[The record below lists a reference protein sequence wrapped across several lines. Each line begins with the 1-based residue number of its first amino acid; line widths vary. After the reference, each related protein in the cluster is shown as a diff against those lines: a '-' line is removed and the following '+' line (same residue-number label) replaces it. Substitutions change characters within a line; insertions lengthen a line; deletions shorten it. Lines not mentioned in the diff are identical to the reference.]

1 MKAPAHFSKILT
13 CAGVLFFGCTT
24 TVIAQ
29 SAKPV
34 KSLFGFQIGG
44 TVPTQSFHKQLNL
57 PSTTDSS
64 QSISAI
70 LVDPNDTLGSPVL
83 GTGAGFS
90 VGFNYL
96 RNLNKGITWSFGL
109 NYMQQSLRHFNDAIE
124 AGKINIQTPTI
135 QANLIWNPLRETG
148 QHLLIYGGISA
159 GVNLMQENNLYTR
172 NDTVLNIPFIGALV
186 NKAELN
192 LEVAETVYLDARAGI
207 TWVNE
212 IKPGLSALFTAEY
225 SLPLLDQ
232 YRFAGELTE
241 VNFIIPVTTSFS
253 TASFS
258 LQRLNVSA
266 GIAIQLGKK
275 KS

>member
-1 MKAPAHFSKILT
+1 MP
-13 CAGVLFFGCTT
+13 TT
-24 TVIAQ
+24 
-29 SAKPV
+29 
-34 KSLFGFQIGG
+34 
-44 TVPTQSFHKQLNL
+44 SFHKQLNL
-57 PSTTDSS
+57 PSTTDPS
-64 QSISAI
+64 QSISDN

-96 RNLNKGITWSFGL
+96 RNLNKGFTWSFGL

-148 QHLLIYGGISA
+148 QHLLIFGGISA
-159 GVNLMQENNLYTR
+159 GVNLMQENELYSR
-172 NDTVLNIPFIGALV
+172 SDTILNIPFIGALV
-186 NKAELN
+186 NKAQLN
-192 LEVAETVYLDARAGI
+192 LEVAETIYLDARAGI
-207 TWVNE
+207 SWVNE

-232 YRFAGELTE
+232 YRFAGEVTE
-241 VNFIIPVTTSFS
+241 VNLIIPVASTLN
-253 TASFS
+253 TASFKI
-258 LQRLNVSA
+258 QRLNVSA

-275 KS
+275 KL

>member
-1 MKAPAHFSKILT
+1 MKAPALFRKTLT
-13 CAGVLFFGCTT
+13 CAGVLFLSIVSF
-24 TVIAQ
+24 AQ

-34 KSLFGFQIGG
+34 ESLMSFQLGG
-44 TVPTQSFHKQLNL
+44 TVPTQSFQQKLNL
-57 PSTTDSS
+57 PALTDSS
-64 QSISAI
+64 VSISEAM
-70 LVDPNDTLGSPVL
+70 VDPNDTLGNPVL
-83 GTGAGFS
+83 GTGAGFTA
-90 VGFNYL
+90 GFSYL
-96 RNLNKGITWSFGL
+96 RNLNKAVTWSIGL
-109 NYMQQSLRHFNDAIE
+109 NYSMQNLRHFNDAVE
-124 AGKINIQTPTI
+124 AGTIRIQTPTI

-172 NDTVLNIPFIGALV
+172 NDTILSIPFIGALV

-232 YRFAGELTE
+232 YRFAGEITE
-241 VNFIIPVTTSFS
+241 VNLIIPVTTSLN
-253 TASFS
+253 TASFN

-275 KS
+275 KQ

>member
-1 MKAPAHFSKILT
+1 MKTPAQFSKTLT
-13 CAGVLFFGCTT
+13 CAGVLFLSIASF
-24 TVIAQ
+24 AQ
-29 SAKPV
+29 ST
-34 KSLFGFQIGG
+34 KSVESLMSFHLGG
-44 TVPTQSFHKQLNL
+44 TVPSQSFQEKLNL
-57 PSTTDSS
+57 PSLTDSS
-64 QSISAI
+64 VSISEA

-96 RNLNKGITWSFGL
+96 RNLNKAITWSLGV
-109 NYMQQSLRHFNDAIE
+109 NYTIQSLRHFNDAVE
-124 AGKINIQTPTI
+124 TGKIRIQTPSI
-135 QANLIWNPLRETG
+135 QANFIWNPLRETG

-159 GVNLMQENNLYTR
+159 GVNLMQENDLYSR
-172 NDTVLNIPFIGALV
+172 SDTILNIPFIGALV

-192 LEVAETVYLDARAGI
+192 LEVAETMYLDARAGI

-225 SLPLLDQ
+225 SVPLLDQ
-232 YRFAGELTE
+232 YRFAGEVTE
-241 VNFIIPVTTSFS
+241 INFIIPIATILNTESFKI
-253 TASFS
+253 
-258 LQRLNVSA
+258 QRLNVSA